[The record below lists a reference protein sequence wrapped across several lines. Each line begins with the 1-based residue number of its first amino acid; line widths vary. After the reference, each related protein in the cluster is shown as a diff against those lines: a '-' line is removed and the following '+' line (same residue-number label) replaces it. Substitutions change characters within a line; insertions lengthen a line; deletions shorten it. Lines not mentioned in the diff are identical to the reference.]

1 MLYLLKRIS
10 ILSVILLILA
20 SCGGSTSSSETP
32 AETSEETTEEAPVE
46 APVDTPE
53 ETTASTAVESQVD
66 EGEWRDNLIQVLAS
80 SMPFEKP
87 DFVACVIDNVHGDI
101 GVGFDEMYEKIISDD
116 PTTEEWKESFFASY
130 YDCSSLLT
138 QEEIAQL
145 FPEDEEP
152 PTLATDELANEIS
165 ERLQVW
171 LLANGAPGSSV
182 SVLLPDGSQV
192 NVAEGARDR
201 IGTPASVDD
210 YWRIASISK
219 PITSAV
225 VLKLV
230 EQGAI
235 GIDEPVMTYLGSDW
249 ATGYVL
255 DGIDYAPLITIRQI
269 LNHTDGFPE
278 YAFDPGFYLLASSRL
293 DVVFEPQEIVDWAFG
308 RGPQYV
314 PGTEYAYN
322 TVGHVVAGL
331 VIEAVTGSQAHEL
344 IREYITI
351 PANAPDMYLPPKEFP
366 PSMVPSMFVQ
376 GELATLIS
384 FLPGLAPYLEEA
396 RISEEV
402 IDLSVGPQEVLSSV
416 GWTGGGVEAQMDDL
430 ARVFKAMFDGTI
442 LKPETIELFSEK
454 AIGTSYALGI
464 QLSERVGY
472 ATYEHGGGV
481 PGFRSHARYFPDL
494 DISIALSTNMI
505 PVDPDVGSI
514 ADEITEI
521 VIRHLQENGWELP
534 EPNTSD
540 AEPLPAES
548 TNTGE
553 VG

>member
-1 MLYLLKRIS
+1 MTYLLKRIS
-10 ILSVILLILA
+10 ILSVTLIVFA
-20 SCGGSTSSSETP
+20 SCAGST
-32 AETSEETTEEAPVE
+32 TSEEAPVE
-46 APVDTPE
+46 T
-53 ETTASTAVESQVD
+53 
-66 EGEWRDNLIQVLAS
+66 
-80 SMPFEKP
+80 
-87 DFVACVIDNVHGDI
+87 
-101 GVGFDEMYEKIISDD
+101 
-116 PTTEEWKESFFASY
+116 
-130 YDCSSLLT
+130 
-138 QEEIAQL
+138 
-145 FPEDEEP
+145 EDEEP
-152 PTLATDELANEIS
+152 PPLASDDLAAEIS
-165 ERLQVW
+165 ERLEVW

-192 NVAEGARDR
+192 NVAEGDRDR
-201 IGTPASVDD
+201 NGTAASVED

-230 EQGAI
+230 EEGVI
-235 GIDEPVMTYLGSDW
+235 GIDEPVMTYLGNDW

-293 DVVFEPQEIVDWAFG
+293 DVVFEPQEVVDWAFG

-314 PGTEYAYN
+314 PGTEYSYN
-322 TVGHVVAGL
+322 TVGHVIAGL
-331 VIEAVTGSQAHEL
+331 VIEAVTGREAHEL
-344 IREYITI
+344 IREYISL
-351 PANAPDMYLPPKEFP
+351 PANAPDLYLPPKEFP

-396 RISEEV
+396 RINDEV
-402 IDLSVGPQEVLSSV
+402 LDLSVGPQEVLSSV

-442 LKPETIELFSEK
+442 LTQETVDLFSEK
-454 AIGTSYALGI
+454 AIGSSYALGI

-472 ATYEHGGGV
+472 ATFEHGGGV

-494 DISIALSTNMI
+494 DLSIALSANMI

-521 VIRHLQENGWELP
+521 TIRHLQENGWELP
-534 EPNTSD
+534 EPGTSD
-540 AEPLPAES
+540 LEPTPPES
-548 TNTGE
+548 TNTGQ
-553 VG
+553 VGN